1 MRFYVPEWEDAVD
14 AHYDFIHDEL
24 SVLNKTERERHF
36 IWDIFDYE
44 STPIDGVLISREQ
57 VEGSRTK
64 FDRITEYG
72 VYDDPQLN
80 IPNWLPTIS
89 DCGAWGYKSLPFPP
103 YGNENMLGFYE
114 KMDVDIGVTI
124 DHLVL
129 GSGKEKGR
137 LYLDERAF
145 HPEFDESDLPT
156 ELTDQVDV
164 MVDEWPSEWPDIVS
178 QREPSIYDIA
188 GVESFTSEDFEGSI
202 LQVLQRMNEDPRAVY
217 RENDKRERY
226 EMTLEN
232 AQKMRDLYH
241 DGDWSFRLM
250 AAFQGWNPITYGD
263 ALDQVLE
270 MGYQYVG
277 IGGVA
282 GSQLKQVKEIVT
294 EVGHRIADYQSEYET
309 RVDTH
314 VFGFAK
320 TDGFETIGRTG
331 MFSIDSASMLRAA
344 WTGGNN
350 YHLSADERFDAIRV
364 RYTSSD
370 DDLKTAVEKSMLG
383 QEVLHAL
390 RAFDDEDSISRRI
403 RGWYAETN
411 LVLDALVDYLEEHR
425 HDEIYDAR
433 LLREITSEFRDDF
446 EHGYELQASFSDDL
460 RKRLVKLLRA
470 DDADDPVDFDEYL
483 EIINTGQE
491 VAEGFPRTA
500 DRVQALE
507 EESGELATFKQVWTV
522 LENYASSDLIED
534 EDLLE
539 EYRKTLRSRPWDRCD
554 CPICEELGIEVA
566 IFRGNNRN
574 RRRGFHNTYRFYQQ
588 FKHDLPKIQ
597 IVVPGDSSLF
607 GRSTVQEY
615 LTDVYGDLWRAVH
628 DIPVAEIGVLD
639 ANDVHEWWEP
649 GPSSVSLDPSGISE
663 ELERKAVRY
672 DTILY
677 YDPEGETQF
686 DIDTVETVENPQK
699 VRERTLHRLGY
710 DSDTIPT
717 RDVQIQ
723 LGEF

>member
-14 AHYDFIHDEL
+14 ANYDFIHDGL
-24 SVLNKTERERHF
+24 SVLNKTERERSF

-57 VEGSRTK
+57 AEGSRTK

-103 YGNENMLGFYE
+103 YGNENMLEFYE
-114 KMDVDIGVTI
+114 KMDVDVGVTI

-137 LYLDERAF
+137 LYLDERGLN
-145 HPEFDESDLPT
+145 PEFGESDLPT

-164 MVDEWPSEWPDIVS
+164 MIDEWPNEWPDIVS
-178 QREPSIYDIA
+178 QREPSIYDIG
-188 GVESFTSEDFEGSI
+188 GVEPFTSEDFEGSAI
-202 LQVLQRMNEDPRAVY
+202 EILQRMNEDPRAVY
-217 RENDKRERY
+217 REDDKRERY

-232 AQKMRDLYH
+232 ARKMRDLYH
-241 DGDWSFRLM
+241 DGNWSFRLM

-263 ALDQVLE
+263 ALDEVLE
-270 MGYQYVG
+270 MDYQYVG

-282 GSQLKQVKEIVT
+282 GSQLKQVEEIVT
-294 EVGHRIADYQSEYET
+294 EVGHRIADYQSNHGT

-320 TDGFETIGRTG
+320 SDGFETIGRTG
-331 MFSIDSASMLRAA
+331 MYSIDSASMLRAA

-350 YHLSADERFDAIRV
+350 YHLNADERFDAIRV
-364 RYTSSD
+364 RYTSPG
-370 DDLKTAVEKSMLG
+370 DDLKTAAEKSMLG

-390 RAFDDEDSISRRI
+390 RAFDDGDSISSRI
-403 RGWYAETN
+403 RGWYAEAT
-411 LVLDALVDYLEEHR
+411 LVLDSLVDYLTDHR
-425 HDEIYDAR
+425 HDDRYDAR

-446 EHGYELQASFSDDL
+446 EYGFELQASFSDDL
-460 RKRLVKLLRA
+460 RKQLVKLLRV

-483 EIINTGQE
+483 EIINTGRE

-500 DRVQALE
+500 DRVEALE
-507 EESGELATFKQVWTV
+507 EKSGEVATFKQVWTV
-522 LENYASSDLIED
+522 LENYATSDLVD
-534 EDLLE
+534 DQNLLE
-539 EYRKTLRSRPWDRCD
+539 GYRKTLRSRPWDRCD

-588 FKHDLPKIQ
+588 FKRDLPKIL
-597 IVVPGDSSLF
+597 IVAPADSSLF
-607 GRSTVQEY
+607 GRNTVEGY
-615 LTDVYGDLWRAVH
+615 LTDMYGELWGAVH

-639 ANDVHEWWEP
+639 ANGVHEWWEP
-649 GPSSVSLDPSGISE
+649 GPPSVSLDPSGISE
-663 ELERKAVRY
+663 ELERKAGRY
-672 DTILY
+672 DTMLY
-677 YDPEGETQF
+677 YDPDGEARF
-686 DIDTVETVENPQK
+686 DIDSVEIMEDPQE
-699 VRERTLHRLGY
+699 VRGRTLEKLGY
-710 DSDTIPT
+710 DSDPVPS
-717 RDVQIQ
+717 RDIQIQ

>member
-24 SVLNKTERERHF
+24 SVLNKAERERSF
-36 IWDIFDYE
+36 IWDIFDYD

-57 VEGSRTK
+57 AEDSSTK

-103 YGNENMLGFYE
+103 YGNENMLEFYE
-114 KMDVDIGVTI
+114 KMGVDVGVTI

-137 LYLDERAF
+137 LYLDERGLN
-145 HPEFDESDLPT
+145 PEFGESDLPT

-164 MVDEWPSEWPDIVS
+164 MIDEWPNEWPDIVS
-178 QREPSIYDIA
+178 QREPSIYDIDD
-188 GVESFTSEDFEGSI
+188 VEPFTSEDFEGSAI
-202 LQVLQRMNEDPRAVY
+202 EILQRMNEDPRAVY
-217 RENDKRERY
+217 REDDKRERY
-226 EMTLEN
+226 EMTLKN
-232 AQKMRDLYH
+232 ARKMRDLYH

-250 AAFQGWNPITYGD
+250 AAFQGWDPITYGD
-263 ALDQVLE
+263 ALDEVLE
-270 MGYQYVG
+270 MDYQYVG

-282 GSQLKQVKEIVT
+282 GSQLKQVEEIVT
-294 EVGHRIADYQSEYET
+294 EVGHRIADYQSNRDT

-320 TDGFETIGRTG
+320 SDGFETIGRTG
-331 MFSIDSASMLRAA
+331 MYSIDSASMLRAA

-350 YHLSADERFDAIRV
+350 YHLNADERFDAIRV
-364 RYTSSD
+364 RYTSPG
-370 DDLKTAVEKSMLG
+370 DDLKTAAEKSMLG

-390 RAFDDEDSISRRI
+390 RAFDDGDSISSRI
-403 RGWYAETN
+403 RGWYAEAT
-411 LVLDALVDYLEEHR
+411 LVLDSLVDYLTDHR
-425 HDEIYDAR
+425 HDEQYDAR

-446 EHGYELQASFSDDL
+446 EYGYELQASFSDDL
-460 RKRLVKLLRA
+460 RKQLVKLLRV

-483 EIINTGQE
+483 EIINTGRE

-500 DRVQALE
+500 DRVEALE
-507 EESGELATFKQVWTV
+507 EKSGEVATFKQVWTV
-522 LENYASSDLIED
+522 LENYATSDLVD
-534 EDLLE
+534 DQNLLE
-539 EYRKTLRSRPWDRCD
+539 GYRKTLRSRPWDRCD

-588 FKHDLPKIQ
+588 FKRDLPKIL
-597 IVVPGDSSLF
+597 IVAPADSSLF
-607 GRSTVQEY
+607 GRNTVEGY
-615 LTDVYGDLWRAVH
+615 LTDMYGELWGAVY
-628 DIPVAEIGVLD
+628 DIPVAEIGVVD
-639 ANDVHEWWEP
+639 ANGVHEWWEP

-663 ELERKAVRY
+663 ELERKAGRY

-677 YDPEGETQF
+677 YDPDGEARF
-686 DIDTVETVENPQK
+686 DIDSVEIVEDPQE
-699 VRERTLHRLGY
+699 VRGRTLETLGY
-710 DSDTIPT
+710 DSDPVPS
-717 RDVQIQ
+717 RDIQIQ

>member
-24 SVLNKTERERHF
+24 SVLNKTERERNF

-103 YGNENMLGFYE
+103 YGNENMLEFYE
-114 KMDVDIGVTI
+114 KMNVDVGVTI

-145 HPEFDESDLPT
+145 HPEFRESDLPT

-164 MVDEWPSEWPDIVS
+164 MIDEWPSEWPDRVS
-178 QREPSIYDIA
+178 QRESSIYKTA
-188 GVESFTSEDFEGSI
+188 GVEPFNLEDFEGGI
-202 LQVLQRMNEDPRAVY
+202 IEILQRMSEDPRAVY
-217 RENDKRERY
+217 REDDKWERY

-232 AQKMRDLYH
+232 AQKMRDLYN

-250 AAFQGWNPITYGD
+250 AAFQGWDPITYGD
-263 ALDQVLE
+263 ALDEILE

-282 GSQLKQVKEIVT
+282 GSQLKQVEEIVT
-294 EVGHRIADYQSEYET
+294 EVGHRIADYQSANNT

-350 YHLSADERFDAIRV
+350 YHLNADERFDAIRV
-364 RYTSSD
+364 RYTSPG
-370 DDLKTAVEKSMLG
+370 DDLRTAVEKSMLG
-383 QEVLHAL
+383 QEALHAL
-390 RAFDDEDSISRRI
+390 RAFDEGDSISSRVRD
-403 RGWYAETN
+403 WYAEAM
-411 LVLDALVDYLEEHR
+411 LVLGALVDYLEEHR
-425 HDEIYDAR
+425 HDERYDAR

-446 EHGYELQASFSDDL
+446 EFGYELQASFSDDL
-460 RKRLVKLLRA
+460 RKRVVKLLRA
-470 DDADDPVDFDEYL
+470 DDPGDPINFDEYL
-483 EIINTGQE
+483 EIIGTAQE
-491 VAEGFPRTA
+491 VAETFPQTS
-500 DRVQALE
+500 DSVQTLE
-507 EESGELATFKQVWTV
+507 EESDEVATFKQVWTV
-522 LENYASSDLIED
+522 LENYAASELVDD

-539 EYRKTLRSRPWDRCD
+539 GYRKMLRSRPWDRCG

-588 FKHDLPKIQ
+588 FKHDLPKIL
-597 IVVPGDSSLF
+597 IVTPANSSLF
-607 GRSTVQEY
+607 GRETIEEY
-615 LTDVYGDLWRAVH
+615 LMDMYEDLWSAVH
-628 DIPVAEIGVLD
+628 DIPVAEIGVVD
-639 ANDVHEWWEP
+639 ANGVHEWWEP
-649 GPSSVSLDPSGISE
+649 GPQSVSLDPSGITE
-663 ELERKAVRY
+663 ELGKKAGRY

-677 YDPEGETQF
+677 YDPEREIQF
-686 DIDTVETVENPQK
+686 DIDTVEIVNTPQGM
-699 VRERTLHRLGY
+699 REAVLERLGY
-710 DSDTIPT
+710 DSDFAPS

-723 LGEF
+723 LEEF

>member
-14 AHYDFIHDEL
+14 ANYDFIHDEL
-24 SVLNKTERERHF
+24 SVLNKTERERSF

-57 VEGSRTK
+57 AEGSRTK

-89 DCGAWGYKSLPFPP
+89 DCGAWGYRSLPFPP

-114 KMDVDIGVTI
+114 KMDVDVGVTI

-137 LYLDERAF
+137 LYLDERAL
-145 HPEFDESDLPT
+145 HPEFGESDLPT

-164 MVDEWPSEWPDIVS
+164 MVDGWPNEWPDIVS
-178 QREPSIYDIA
+178 QREPSIYDIG
-188 GVESFTSEDFEGSI
+188 GVEPFTSGDFEGSVI
-202 LQVLQRMNEDPRAVY
+202 EILQRMNEDPRAVY
-217 RENDKRERY
+217 REDDKRERY

-232 AQKMRDLYH
+232 ARKMGDLYH

-250 AAFQGWNPITYGD
+250 AAFQGWDPITYGD
-263 ALDQVLE
+263 ALDEVLE

-282 GSQLKQVKEIVT
+282 GSQLKQVEEIVT
-294 EVGHRIADYQSEYET
+294 EVGHRIADYQSNHGT

-331 MFSIDSASMLRAA
+331 MYSIDSASMLRAA

-350 YHLSADERFDAIRV
+350 YHLNAEERFDAIRV
-364 RYTSSD
+364 RYTSPG
-370 DDLKTAVEKSMLG
+370 DDLKTAAEKSMLG

-390 RAFDDEDSISRRI
+390 RAFDDGDSISSRI
-403 RGWYAETN
+403 RGWYAEVT
-411 LVLDALVDYLEEHR
+411 LVLDALVDYLTDHR
-425 HDEIYDAR
+425 HDERYDAR

-446 EHGYELQASFSDDL
+446 EYGCELQASFSDDL
-460 RKRLVKLLRA
+460 RKQLVKLLRV
-470 DDADDPVDFDEYL
+470 DDTDNPVDFDEYL
-483 EIINTGQE
+483 EIINTGRE

-500 DRVQALE
+500 DRVEALE
-507 EESGELATFKQVWTV
+507 EKSGEVATFKQVWTV
-522 LENYASSDLIED
+522 LENYAASDLVD
-534 EDLLE
+534 DQNLLE
-539 EYRKTLRSRPWDRCD
+539 GYRKTLRSRPWDRCD

-588 FKHDLPKIQ
+588 FKRDLPKIL
-597 IVVPGDSSLF
+597 IVAPADSSLF
-607 GRSTVQEY
+607 GRNTVEGY
-615 LTDVYGDLWRAVH
+615 LTEMYGEFWDAVH

-639 ANDVHEWWEP
+639 ANGVHEWWQP
-649 GPSSVSLDPSGISE
+649 GPSSISLDPSGISE
-663 ELERKAVRY
+663 ELERKAGRY

-677 YDPEGETQF
+677 YDPEGGTQV
-686 DIDTVETVENPQK
+686 DIDTVEIVEGPQE
-699 VRERTLHRLGY
+699 VRDRTLERLGY
-710 DSDTIPT
+710 DSDPVPS
-717 RDVQIQ
+717 RDIQIQ

>member
-24 SVLNKTERERHF
+24 SVVNKAERVRSF
-36 IWDIFDYE
+36 IWDIFDYD

-57 VEGSRTK
+57 AEDSSTK

-114 KMDVDIGVTI
+114 KMDVDVGVTI

-137 LYLDERAF
+137 LYLDERAL
-145 HPEFDESDLPT
+145 HPEFGEGDLPT

-164 MVDEWPSEWPDIVS
+164 MIDEWPNEWPDIVS
-178 QREPSIYDIA
+178 QREPSIYDIG
-188 GVESFTSEDFEGSI
+188 GVEPFISEDFEGSVI
-202 LQVLQRMNEDPRAVY
+202 EILQRMNEDPRAVY
-217 RENDKRERY
+217 REDDKRERY

-232 AQKMRDLYH
+232 ARKMRDLYH

-250 AAFQGWNPITYGD
+250 AAFQGWDPITYGD
-263 ALDQVLE
+263 ALDEVLE
-270 MGYQYVG
+270 MDYQYVG

-282 GSQLKQVKEIVT
+282 GSQLKQVEEIVT
-294 EVGHRIADYQSEYET
+294 EVGHRIADYQSNHDT

-331 MFSIDSASMLRAA
+331 MYSIDSASMLRAA

-350 YHLSADERFDAIRV
+350 YHLNADERFDAIRV
-364 RYTSSD
+364 RYTSPD
-370 DDLKTAVEKSMLG
+370 DDLKTAAEKSMLG

-390 RAFDDEDSISRRI
+390 RAFDDGDSISSRI
-403 RGWYAETN
+403 RGWYAEAT
-411 LVLDALVDYLEEHR
+411 LVLDALVDYLTEHR
-425 HDEIYDAR
+425 HDERYDAR

-446 EHGYELQASFSDDL
+446 EYGCELQASFSDDL
-460 RKRLVKLLRA
+460 RKQLVKLLRV

-483 EIINTGQE
+483 EIINTGRE

-500 DRVQALE
+500 DRVEALE
-507 EESGELATFKQVWTV
+507 EKSGEVATFKQVWTV
-522 LENYASSDLIED
+522 LENYAASDLVD
-534 EDLLE
+534 DQNLLE
-539 EYRKTLRSRPWDRCD
+539 GYRKTLRSRPWDRCD

-588 FKHDLPKIQ
+588 FKHDLPKIL
-597 IVVPGDSSLF
+597 IVAPADSSLF
-607 GRSTVQEY
+607 GRNTVEGY
-615 LTDVYGDLWRAVH
+615 LTDMYGEFWGAVH

-639 ANDVHEWWEP
+639 ANGVHEWWEP

-663 ELERKAVRY
+663 ELERKAGRY

-677 YDPEGETQF
+677 YDPDGEAHF
-686 DIDTVETVENPQK
+686 DIDSVEIVEDPQG
-699 VRERTLHRLGY
+699 VRGQTLERLGY
-710 DSDTIPT
+710 DSDPVPS
-717 RDVQIQ
+717 RDIQIQ